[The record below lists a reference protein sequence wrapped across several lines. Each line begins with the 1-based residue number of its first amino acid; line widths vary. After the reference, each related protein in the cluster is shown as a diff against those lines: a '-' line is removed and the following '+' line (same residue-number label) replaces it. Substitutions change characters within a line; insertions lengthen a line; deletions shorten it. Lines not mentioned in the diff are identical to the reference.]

1 MPLRPHLAADYD
13 APADLFADAR
23 ASDMFYFLLNIGDG
37 DCQLIVLPESGGRRD
52 VIVVDV
58 GVARKLP
65 RFLDALDVA
74 GHLGVDWSIQLL
86 TVTHP
91 HADHVNGVPDLL
103 DQHGVRVREAWDA
116 AYFHS
121 GKWQEFMYWLEDH
134 PRVRRLHPT
143 SGTRRHL
150 GSVAVTALSPSTR
163 LRNSYD
169 TYGVKLNNASIS
181 MLIEFPIDRVFNN
194 DAGGVAVDGRADR
207 KPRRERLLLGGDAQT
222 YSWSHVEVDYPTLK
236 KDHDPRHRA
245 LGQANGSEPLG
256 AEIFKVPHHLSK
268 HGLNLELVERIGPYL
283 SLAALDTP
291 GKYGFPH
298 DVAIEQLREAIES
311 TATGRR
317 QRTAS
322 DAHLGIFTT
331 ADTLDDAAATLLGTI
346 AVRIRPGAR
355 RLTDRYRIWRLL
367 DAPKQPLDQRS
378 FANAQRYIGPI
389 KSR

>member
-1 MPLRPHLAADYD
+1 MADYTPGD
-13 APADLFADAR
+13 VFAAARTTDL
-23 ASDMFYFLLNIGDG
+23 FYFLVNVGDG
-37 DCQLIVLPESGGRRD
+37 DCQLIVLPEISGRRD
-52 VIVVDV
+52 VLIVDV
-58 GVARKLP
+58 GAAQKLP
-65 RFLDALDVA
+65 KLLDTLDASAV
-74 GHLGVDWSIQLL
+74 LGDNWAIRLL

-103 DQHGVRVREAWDA
+103 RRHGARVREVWDA

-134 PRVRRLHPT
+134 PDVPRLHPS
-143 SGTRRHL
+143 SGTRRHF

-181 MLIEFPIDRVFNN
+181 LLIAFPIDRVFTKS
-194 DAGGVAVDGRADR
+194 DAGRVAVDGRADR
-207 KPRRERLLLGGDAQT
+207 KPTRERLLLGGDAQT
-222 YSWSHVEVDYPTLK
+222 SSWSHVEVDYPTLK
-236 KDHDPRHRA
+236 MDHDPRHRA
-245 LGQANGSEPLG
+245 LGQANGIEPLG

-283 SLAALDTP
+283 SLASLNTP
-291 GKYGFPH
+291 GKYRFPH
-298 DVAIEQLREAIES
+298 EVAIEQLREAIES

-331 ADTLDDAAATLLGTI
+331 ADTLEGAPTTALGTI
-346 AVRIRPGAR
+346 AVRIRPGAQ
-355 RLTDRYRIWRLL
+355 RLTDRYRIWRLQ
-367 DAPKQPLDQRS
+367 DATKQPITPQTLTD
-378 FANAQRYIGPI
+378 ALRYKGPI
-389 KSR
+389 NSRK